1 MRCLAAPIAS
11 SDAKMGAW
19 LGLRAARTDGWDAEM
34 SGESVWPEE
43 LRCPSDGANLVE
55 QAGAKQQNNHRIS
68 RICEGTEGHDT
79 HTHSLSLPVSLS
91 LLLRSQHGE
100 EMSRDFA
107 SQSNQGTFQV

>member
-1 MRCLAAPIAS
+1 MRLVRCLAAPIAS

-55 QAGAKQQNNHRIS
+55 QAGAKQQSNHRIS

-79 HTHSLSLPVSLS
+79 HTHTLSLS
-91 LLLRSQHGE
+91 LLLRYQHGE

>member
-79 HTHSLSLPVSLS
+79 HTHSLSLSPPVSLS
-91 LLLRSQHGE
+91 L
-100 EMSRDFA
+100 FC
-107 SQSNQGTFQV
+107 